1 MGKKKEP
8 SINDSLNLFKDV
20 MKRSSILDYLYVN
33 RNAFCINSKGM
44 RIYLHIDQS
53 LWNIIMEDDDLKTHF
68 KELDIT
74 KEEQRIVANRLS
86 YFEDLEEGWIEMDA
100 EKLYQGEMFKIKI
113 DGFSY
118 DININKSIYPLR
130 FKKAELNN
138 FAYKLDMKNMI
149 LFIKKKFDGAVDD
162 SSFTIMRGFN
172 II

>member
-8 SINDSLNLFKDV
+8 NLHDSLNLFKNV

-33 RNAFCINSKGM
+33 QNTFSINSKGM
-44 RIYLHIDQS
+44 RVYMNIDQS
-53 LWNIIMEDDDLKTHF
+53 LWNIIMEDEHLKSHF
-68 KELDIT
+68 RELDLT
-74 KEEQRIVANRLS
+74 KEEHRIISKRLN

-100 EKLYQGEMFKIKI
+100 DKVYQGEMFKIKI

-138 FAYKLDMKNMI
+138 FAYKLDLKNMM
-149 LFIKKKFDGAVDD
+149 LFVKKKFEGAVDD